1 MLTLAMVAAVTAC
14 APAQGGGS
22 DEPVEFAEMAAAAES
37 GPAVGMGDR
46 VFAHLG
52 QFQAIA
58 DLNGGTRA
66 SGSAGH
72 AAALDYVESV
82 LRDAGYET
90 VRVTLDAEHPSA
102 GAADVTVLSG
112 PPSDPGEVIAMVG
125 SPVAGSLT
133 APLLATT
140 DPTGCTASDYAQADS
155 SIVLVQRGRCS
166 FADKA
171 HLAERAGALAV
182 LVQNDAGEGPLRGD
196 LAGRAD
202 VVPALGL
209 THEAGD
215 ALRAGLRGGEV
226 VVRVTVDPGHETV
239 PVTNLLAQRPDGA
252 ADPVLVGAHL
262 DSVAE
267 SPGINDNA
275 SGVSVALA
283 VAEELAA
290 RGAPGARFAFWDGT
304 EQGVLGSTAYVQ
316 ALDQAAKE
324 SLAAYLNLDT
334 IASPF
339 GDIGIHGTGAPAEAL
354 LDAVGPS
361 ARLIDVAA
369 ESDDAPFTAAGIP
382 AAGVHS
388 GSMLPLGLSGEIF
401 DMSAAVAPD
410 PCYHR
415 ACDTLS
421 AVDTATV
428 RARLGAI
435 ADATVAAVADL
446 SSR

>member
-1 MLTLAMVAAVTAC
+1 MVAVVTAC

-102 GAADVTVLSG
+102 GAADVTVLNG
-112 PPSDPGEVIAMVG
+112 TPSDPGEVIAMVG

-171 HLAERAGALAV
+171 HLAERAGA
-182 LVQNDAGEGPLRGD
+182 
-196 LAGRAD
+196 
-202 VVPALGL
+202 
-209 THEAGD
+209 
-215 ALRAGLRGGEV
+215 
-226 VVRVTVDPGHETV
+226 
-239 PVTNLLAQRPDGA
+239 
-252 ADPVLVGAHL
+252 HL

-267 SPGINDNA
+267 SPGINANA

-316 ALDQAAKE
+316 ALDQAALR
-324 SLAAYLNLDT
+324 SACRGRSSTCPRPSRRTPAT
-334 IASPF
+334 
-339 GDIGIHGTGAPAEAL
+339 TAPATPCRPSTRPRCGRGW
-354 LDAVGPS
+354 GPS
-361 ARLIDVAA
+361 PTRPWRPSL
-369 ESDDAPFTAAGIP
+369 T
-382 AAGVHS
+382 
-388 GSMLPLGLSGEIF
+388 
-401 DMSAAVAPD
+401 SA
-410 PCYHR
+410 
-415 ACDTLS
+415 
-421 AVDTATV
+421 
-428 RARLGAI
+428 RARRRGPAR
-435 ADATVAAVADL
+435 
-446 SSR
+446 SSRRCARRRPRCPTRR